1 MKTRALGALTLTVP
15 ALLAGLLMALLTA
28 AMPTA
33 AAPPPPERT
42 AAPAD
47 DWIGPGERFVVPGE
61 PRLVVRLTRRALV
74 VRSGDERDRMP
85 LPAGP
90 QPELAARPIMLGQ
103 AGEGWLLR
111 QEGGDS
117 TAWTLAVVVDGRL
130 RPAAEPRRP
139 SFDGG
144 FRADGSHTRTWIT
157 RGDTLRSERTWPDG
171 RRRVWSWA
179 VVGPGEG
186 GVPVPA
192 EPAPGTLVATGVR

>member
-1 MKTRALGALTLTVP
+1 MMRALGALTLSTTI
-15 ALLAGLLMALLTA
+15 LLTA
-28 AMPTA
+28 APAATPAAALAPPPAERVHA
-33 AAPPPPERT
+33 AAP
-42 AAPAD
+42 
-47 DWIGPGERFVVPGE
+47 DWIGPGEQFVVPGE
-61 PRLVVRLTRRALV
+61 PRLVVRLTRRSLV
-74 VRSGDERDRMP
+74 VRSGDERDRAR

-90 QPELAARPIMLGQ
+90 RPELAARPIMLGQ

-117 TAWTLAVVVDGRL
+117 TAWTLFVLVDGRL

-186 GVPVPA
+186 GVPVPE
-192 EPAPGTLVATGVR
+192 EPAPGALVATRVR